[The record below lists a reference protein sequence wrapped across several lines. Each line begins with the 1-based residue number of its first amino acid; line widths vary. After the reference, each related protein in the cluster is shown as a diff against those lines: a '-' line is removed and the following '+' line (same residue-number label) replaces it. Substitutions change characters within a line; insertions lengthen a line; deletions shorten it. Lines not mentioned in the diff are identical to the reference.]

1 MWQQLSCHII
11 ATDIYFKGTTLQRFY
26 SSLLIITL
34 LLTFVGQAV
43 ASVAMFCEMPHE
55 GAKTFAHVKMD
66 MPQSDSQIHENMSH
80 KMIAMDCCDNESTPK
95 KECKCPMSGCAANSM
110 LNVESLFSVTLLGS
124 EKVSISVPSTQIT
137 IPRSLYRP
145 PMFA

>member
-1 MWQQLSCHII
+1 M
-11 ATDIYFKGTTLQRFY
+11 QRFY

-43 ASVAMFCEMPHE
+43 VSVAMVCEMPHKD
-55 GAKTFAHVKMD
+55 AKTFAHVKMT
-66 MPQSDSQIHENMSH
+66 MSQSDAQMHENMSH
-80 KMIAMDCCDNESTPK
+80 NMMQMDCCDNENTSK
-95 KECKCPMSGCAANSM
+95 NECKCPINGCATNSM
-110 LNVESLFSVTLLGS
+110 LNVESLFSITLLES
-124 EKVSISVPSTQIT
+124 EKVNLSVSSTQIT